1 MTTLFCTTFITSAE
15 WKYIETLTDS
25 EVLNYL
31 FKLYDSEQKRI
42 SPADLASFFY
52 SISQNLQEMDN
63 ESQESEDTEDPYKE
77 SGVEVIEFGDDVERV
92 DVLIDDDN
100 IMIESNSLKAV
111 RLVSYKFVESGYII
125 LRDLNTEKLFR
136 KDKVTRYLRVFRIVS
151 QFDGLCFS

>member
-1 MTTLFCTTFITSAE
+1 MTTVFCITIITDAE
-15 WKYIETLTDS
+15 WKYAQTLSDS
-25 EVLNYL
+25 DVVNYL
-31 FKLYDSEQKRI
+31 FTIFDSGHKRI
-42 SPADLASFFY
+42 SSVDLASFFS
-52 SISQNLQEMDN
+52 SIHQTLD
-63 ESQESEDTEDPYKE
+63 ESTPDEPDDEEDPYKD

-136 KDKVTRYLRVFRIVS
+136 KDKVTRYLRVFRIVN

>member
-1 MTTLFCTTFITSAE
+1 MTTVFCITIITDAE
-15 WKYIETLTDS
+15 WKYAQTLSDS
-25 EVLNYL
+25 DVVNYL
-31 FKLYDSEQKRI
+31 FTMFDSGQKRI
-42 SPADLASFFY
+42 SAVDLASFFS
-52 SISQNLQEMDN
+52 SIHQTLD
-63 ESQESEDTEDPYKE
+63 ESTPDDSDETEDPYKD

-136 KDKVTRYLRVFRIVS
+136 KDKVTRYLRVFRIVN